1 VHLVQGVEEFT
12 QMVRKIGRFGRSMVL
27 CLAATGMMMAAGA
40 ASAQAPGKASGNK
53 MLAGLTAEEIIS
65 ILTENQIQAQKAP
78 LPGNDPL
85 ILALMPNGAKFF
97 VRLQK
102 CGEKGVNCQVVQ
114 YGAIFTGA
122 DISTN
127 DFNTFNATYAFGKSY
142 KDPQNQMYIEH
153 AVAAAG
159 GIRRGAVEANM
170 YVFLGMFDLFSRFL
184 AERMSLLSASADG
197 PADKKSGAITNSAG
211 SLPVNSSLASFR
223 DAAAKHPEIINKVS
237 EESLK
242 KWKTEQ

>member
-1 VHLVQGVEEFT
+1 
-12 QMVRKIGRFGRSMVL
+12 MVRKFGRIGRSMIL

-40 ASAQAPGKASGNK
+40 SAQAQDNSAKNR

-65 ILTENQIQAQKAP
+65 ILTEHQIQAQKAP

-102 CGEKGVNCQVVQ
+102 CGEKGVNCQVIQ

-122 DISTN
+122 DLSAN

-153 AVAAAG
+153 AVTAAG

-184 AERMSLLSASADG
+184 ASRMSQLSASLDK
-197 PADKKSGAITNSAG
+197 PADKKSGAITNSG
-211 SLPVNSSLASFR
+211 GNVPVGSSLASFR
-223 DAAAKHPEIINKVS
+223 DAAARHPEIVNKVS

-242 KWKTEQ
+242 KWKSEQ